1 MRVSRNKAYDSAL
14 GENRTIIIGN
24 RNTSSAHWMDDG
36 TKIPLQWLYFL
47 TG

>member
-24 RNTSSAHWMDDG
+24 GNTSSAHWMDDG